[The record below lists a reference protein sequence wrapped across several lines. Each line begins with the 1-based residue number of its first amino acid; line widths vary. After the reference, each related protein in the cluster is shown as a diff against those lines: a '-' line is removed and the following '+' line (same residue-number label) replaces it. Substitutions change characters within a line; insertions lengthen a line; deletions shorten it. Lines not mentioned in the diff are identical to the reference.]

1 VGLNNNKQNIKH
13 MKKIL
18 NLFYKHNKQKQEEKP
33 KITIRLKS
41 TVTPNEKLK
50 FDDWCKEYNV
60 SLIYDKKI
68 IHIG

>member
-1 VGLNNNKQNIKH
+1 

-18 NLFYKHNKQKQEEKP
+18 NLFYKHNKQQKQEEKP
-33 KITIRLKS
+33 KTTIRLKS

-60 SLIYDKKI
+60 SLTYDKKI